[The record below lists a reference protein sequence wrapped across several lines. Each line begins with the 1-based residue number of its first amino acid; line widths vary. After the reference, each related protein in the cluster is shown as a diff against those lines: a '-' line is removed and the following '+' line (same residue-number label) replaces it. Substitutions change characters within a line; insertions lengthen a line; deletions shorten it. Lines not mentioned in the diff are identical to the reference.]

1 MKQTNVEKMFKGKS
15 ILVTGGTGSI
25 GNELVRRLLKFE
37 PAVVRVFSN
46 DENAQFALEH
56 ELKDYSSCLRFLVG
70 DVRDKERLQRATE
83 NVEIVFHAAALKHV
97 PLCEYNPFEA
107 IKTNVIGTQNLLE
120 VAITENVEKVITIST
135 DKAANPANVMGA
147 TKLLAERL
155 TIAANYYKGLKRT
168 VFSCV
173 RFGNVMASRG
183 SVIQTFEKQIRNGG
197 PVTLTDPQMVRFW
210 MSMDKAV
217 DLVLKAAQMTK
228 GEEIFIFKMPAL
240 HIKDL
245 AEVMI
250 EKLAPKYGYKPKD
263 IEIRLIGKRKG
274 EKLYEELMTEEEAFN
289 AYETE
294 DMLLVLPQN
303 PQTVPNPRNGFKK
316 VPLRRYTSRDTTI
329 LTKKQIRELL
339 DSILWSRAETL
350 TLNAT
355 FAD

>member
-1 MKQTNVEKMFKGKS
+1 MEKVFKGKS

-25 GNELVRRLLKFE
+25 GSELVRRLLKFE

-46 DENAQFALEH
+46 DENAQFELEQ
-56 ELKDYSSCLRFLVG
+56 ELKDYGSTLRFLVG

-83 NVEIVFHAAALKHV
+83 CIEIVFHAAALKHV

-120 VAITENVEKVITIST
+120 VAINENVDKVITIST
-135 DKAANPANVMGA
+135 DKAVNPANVMGA

-155 TIAANYYKGLKRT
+155 TIAANYYRGLKRT

-173 RFGNVMASRG
+173 RFGNVLASRG
-183 SVIQTFEKQIRNGG
+183 SVVQTFEKQIRNCG
-197 PVTLTDPQMVRFW
+197 PVTLTDPQMIRFV
-210 MSMDKAV
+210 MSMDRAV
-217 DLVLKAAQMTK
+217 DLVLKAAQMAK
-228 GEEIFIFKMPAL
+228 GEETFIFKMPAL

-250 EKLAPKYGYKPKD
+250 EKLAPKYGYQPKD
-263 IEIRLIGKRKG
+263 IQTRLIGKRRG
-274 EKLYEELMTEEEAFN
+274 EKMYEELMTEEEALN

-294 DMLLVLPQN
+294 DMLLVLPQT
-303 PQTVPNPRNGFKK
+303 PQTVPNPRNGFRK
-316 VPLRRYTSRDTTI
+316 VPLRRYTSKDTTV

-339 DSILWSRAETL
+339 DSILR
-350 TLNAT
+350 
-355 FAD
+355 